1 MKVSLQIKALFIALP
16 SNFAV
21 KIVCPYNAPSLICD
35 SLEQYFPV
43 LFGHRTP
50 CHSKHLCRALNKIL
64 IYEAKKSEPQK
75 SENNDKYYKR
85 I

>member
-16 SNFAV
+16 SNSAV
-21 KIVCPYNAPSLICD
+21 KIFCPYNAPPLIYD
-35 SLEQYFPV
+35 SLEQNFQV

-50 CHSKHLCRALNKIL
+50 CPSKHLCRTLNKIL

-75 SENNDKYYKR
+75 SEDNNKYYTR

>member
-16 SNFAV
+16 RNFAV
-21 KIVCPYNAPSLICD
+21 RLYVLNNAPPLIYD

-50 CHSKHLCRALNKIL
+50 CHSKHLCRNLNKVL
-64 IYEAKKSEPQK
+64 IYEAKKK
-75 SENNDKYYKR
+75 
-85 I
+85 

>member
-1 MKVSLQIKALFIALP
+1 MKVSLQIKALFIALR
-16 SNFAV
+16 SDFAV
-21 KIVCPYNAPSLICD
+21 KIACPYNAPPLIYD

-50 CHSKHLCRALNKIL
+50 CHSKHLCRTLNKIL
-64 IYEAKKSEPQK
+64 IYKAKKSEPQK
-75 SENNDKYYKR
+75 NEDKNKYYRR